1 MIKAIH
7 YFLFALTIGLSAHA
21 LVWAQQKTQPPSRP
35 ATTTTTTAPA
45 NAQTPPQQTSDVERI
60 TIRRVLLPITVLD
73 KKGQLVTGLSA
84 GDFQVFEDKQPQ
96 AIDSFTGAQES
107 PPLNVGVLMDTSPST
122 AGKIKFEQE
131 SAMNFIQTVIK
142 PRKDRVA
149 FVTFDDE
156 IKLRQDFTDRLDQL
170 DKAVSSVKKPGKQTA
185 LYDAIYQ
192 FCDEKMR
199 SAQGRRALVIITDG
213 DDTYSRASLRD
224 AIDIAQRTETTIFAI
239 STKAGFAGTVP
250 GVEAGTVQDSG
261 DKDLVRLCDETGG
274 QAFFTGDMLALERS
288 FNKINKELH
297 TQYIVTYRPK
307 NDRYDGSYRRIEV
320 RLSGEH
326 GGLKVRTRHGYSAV
340 ADNVKP

>member
-1 MIKAIH
+1 MKKAIH
-7 YFLFALTIGLSAHA
+7 YFLFALAIA
-21 LVWAQQKTQPPSRP
+21 LNAPHQALAQQKTQPPARP
-35 ATTTTTTAPA
+35 PATTTAPA
-45 NAQTPPQQTSDVERI
+45 TPQQPSDVERI

-73 KKGQLVTGLSA
+73 KKGQLVTGLTAS
-84 GDFQVFEDKQPQ
+84 DFQIFEDKTPQ
-96 AIDSFTGAQES
+96 DIDSFTGAQES

-192 FCDEKMR
+192 ICDEKMR

-213 DDTYSRASLRD
+213 DDTYSRATLRD

-250 GVEAGTVQDSG
+250 GVEAGTVQDTG
-261 DKDLVRLCDETGG
+261 DKDLVKLCEETGG

-297 TQYIVTYRPK
+297 TQYIVTYKPK
-307 NDRYDGSYRRIEV
+307 NAQYDGSYRRIEV
-320 RLSGEH
+320 RLAGEH
-326 GGLKVRTRHGYSAV
+326 GGMKVRTRHGYSAV
-340 ADNVKP
+340 ADSVRP

>member
-1 MIKAIH
+1 MKNAIH
-7 YFLFALTIGLSAHA
+7 YSLLALLFGLFYAQGSAL
-21 LVWAQQKTQPPSRP
+21 AQQKPQPVSRP
-35 ATTTTTTAPA
+35 ATTTTTAPS
-45 NAQTPPQQTSDVERI
+45 TPQQTSDVERI

-73 KKGQLVTGLSA
+73 KKGQLVTGLTAS
-84 GDFQVFEDKQPQ
+84 DFQIFEDKLPQ
-96 AIDSFTGAQES
+96 TIDSFTGAQES

-170 DKAVSSVKKPGKQTA
+170 DKAVNSVKKPGKQTA
-185 LYDAIYQ
+185 LYDAIWQ

-213 DDTYSRASLRD
+213 DDTYSRATLRD

-250 GVEAGTVQDSG
+250 GVEAGTVQDTG
-261 DKDLVRLCDETGG
+261 DKDLVKLCEETGG
-274 QAFFTGDMLALERS
+274 AAFFTGDMLALERS
-288 FNKINKELH
+288 FTKINKELH
-297 TQYIVTYRPK
+297 TQYIVTYKPK
-307 NDRYDGSYRRIEV
+307 NDHYDGSYRRIEV
-320 RLSGEH
+320 RLAAGEH
-326 GGLKVRTRHGYSAV
+326 DGMKIRTRRGYSAV